1 MGSPVRLSSLTTEQL
16 VVLWQRGQARAGDLV
31 YERMRGLVPFLVR
44 GLHVWDKDEYLSVG
58 LAGMAEAM
66 ARFRA
71 ERGVKFVSYASH
83 VIRMWLLRHLNRHA
97 GVIKGR
103 EGIEPI
109 CVVPLLLDEPLPG
122 NFEDEACFNA
132 DAARL
137 RPKAELAVRLR
148 REGHTLT
155 EVGRRLGCSGCHAGR
170 MCKRGLTKMGYGGA

>member
-31 YERMRGLVPFLVR
+31 YERMRGLIPFLVR
-44 GLHVWDKDEYLSVG
+44 RLHVWDKDEYLSVG
-58 LAGMAEAM
+58 LAGLAEAM

-83 VIRMWLLRHLNRHA
+83 VIRMWLLRHLNRHV
-97 GVIKGR
+97 GIIKGR
-103 EGIEPI
+103 EGKEPI
-109 CVVPLLLDEPLPG
+109 CVVPLPLDEPFSG
-122 NFEDEACFNA
+122 NFEDSAIFNA

-137 RPKAELAVRLR
+137 KPQQERAVRLR

-155 EVGRRLGCSGCHAGR
+155 EVGRRLDCSGCHAGR
-170 MCKRGLTKMGYGGA
+170 MCRKGLIRMGYGEV